1 MCTNPIAHIGIGM
14 TLAGRKEPTRT
25 PQAGSVRDCSNTSGV
40 MGWCQGYWPAGFP
53 KCSNIS
59 AVIGGAKAAEA
70 VGLTSVPDVL
80 DAGRTHP
87 TSSRSGTGLSP
98 NLTDVS
104 EHVGSEGCW
113 IGFGARGSG
122 RLWDEGCRTGFGA
135 GGSGRLWGRGMLDQT
150 LSKGVRPGVGRRGE
164 NGPTPTRRSRRLC
177 FGPDVRA

>member
-87 TSSRSGTGLSP
+87 TSSRSGTGLCLK
-98 NLTDVS
+98 LTDVS
-104 EHVGSEGCW
+104 EHVGSEGCR

-122 RLWDEGCRTGFGA
+122 RLWS
-135 GGSGRLWGRGMLDQT
+135 GGSGRLWGARDA
-150 LSKGVRPGVGRRGE
+150 
-164 NGPTPTRRSRRLC
+164 
-177 FGPDVRA
+177 GPDTEQGGPAGCRAEGRKRAGPDPEEPPALL